1 MDNWQV
7 DCENCDSSY
16 IAIQKSDP
24 CLCVYCEQGN
34 IETVNITGSWK
45 GIQFHKRINESE
57 VVLRNRYGN
66 YELWAMYDRN
76 IPEQNSSMVFYV
88 DGVGYMYGG
97 LYDMET
103 SKVI

>member
-34 IETVNITGSWK
+34 IETVNITGSWE

-57 VVLRNRYGN
+57 VVLRNRYGG
-66 YELWAMYDRN
+66 YELWVVKTT
-76 IPEQNSSMVFYV
+76 PESHSSMVFYV
-88 DGVGYMYGG
+88 DGQGYMYGG

>member
-24 CLCVYCEQGN
+24 CLCVYCEQGQ
-34 IETVNITGSWK
+34 IETVNITKNWK
-45 GIQFHKRINESE
+45 RHGIGFHKRINESE
-57 VVLRNRYGN
+57 VVLRNQHGN
-66 YELWAMYDRN
+66 YELWVKN
-76 IPEQNSSMVFYV
+76 PEQKNSMVFYV
-88 DGVGYMYGG
+88 DGESYIYGG

>member
-34 IETVNITGSWK
+34 IETVNISGSWK

-66 YELWAMYDRN
+66 YELWVVKTTPDDL
-76 IPEQNSSMVFYV
+76 SSTVFFV
-88 DGVGYMYGG
+88 DGEGYIYGG